1 MVRSVDGLWKTQG
14 TLQRPLGIP
23 SGSCSRV
30 QAGLRPGA
38 SGGIFE
44 EGQCAGLS
52 HMALLAQKY
61 LETHCQGH
69 G

>member
-1 MVRSVDGLWKTQG
+1 MACGR
-14 TLQRPLGIP
+14 QRKPCGGPLVYLLGHA
-23 SGSCSRV
+23 V
-30 QAGLRPGA
+30 KAQVGLRPGE

-44 EGQCAGLS
+44 EGQCAVLS

-61 LETHCQGH
+61 LETHCRGH